1 MSTRSTERR
10 SGSRDMAGD
19 FVLSRNAVA
28 ADMARDDLAKRSAVE
43 LARLIRD
50 RKVSPV
56 EVLDAHLDAIA
67 RINPQLN
74 AIITLAGDQARAAAK
89 QAEQRL
95 QQGETPRLLEGLP
108 VLIKD
113 IT

>member
-1 MSTRSTERR
+1 ML
-10 SGSRDMAGD
+10 GD
-19 FVLSRNAVA
+19 LILSRTAVA
-28 ADMARDDLAKRSAVE
+28 EDMSQTDLTKRSAVD

-56 EVLDAHLDAIA
+56 EILDAHLNAIA

-74 AIITLAGDQARAAAK
+74 AIVTLADDQARVE
-89 QAEQRL
+89 AERAERRL
-95 QQGETPRLLEGLP
+95 RQGDTPRLLEGLP

>member
-1 MSTRSTERR
+1 ML
-10 SGSRDMAGD
+10 GD
-19 FVLSRNAVA
+19 LILRAAAVG
-28 ADMARDDLAKRSAVE
+28 ADMARDDLTKRPAVE

-50 RKVSPV
+50 RTVSPV

-74 AIITLAGDQARAAAK
+74 AIVTLADNSARAAAK

-95 QQGETPRLLEGLP
+95 QKGESPGCWKAFRS
-108 VLIKD
+108 
-113 IT
+113 